1 MKRLRTIALL
11 IAAAAL
17 LAVPAIGQADHG
29 SPHGKANGK
38 SKGKGKGK
46 GKAGDR
52 CVVRKGF
59 VVKGTLVSYTPDGA
73 AAGNQ
78 ETVTITVT
86 GANRHARN
94 SGDLNDSGPQNALAG
109 TQFTVPTSD
118 EFDVQLTDYET
129 GEAPG
134 TGDRVRIVG
143 KVPVTK
149 KKCVTNPNTT
159 LADRYGVVNV
169 RKVKIVDAD

>member
-11 IAAAAL
+11 VGAAAL
-17 LAVPAIGQADHG
+17 LAVPTVGQANHG
-29 SPHGKANGK
+29 SPHGKA
-38 SKGKGKGK
+38 K
-46 GKAGDR
+46 GKAKAQGKAKGKSGDR

-59 VVKGTLVSYTPDGA
+59 VVKGTLVSYTPDGP

-86 GANRHARN
+86 RANRHARN
-94 SGDLNDSGPQNALAG
+94 SGDLDDSGPSNNLAG
-109 TQFTVPTSD
+109 TQYTVPTSD
-118 EFDVQLTDYET
+118 EFDVQLTDYEAN
-129 GEAPG
+129 EAPG
-134 TGDRVRIVG
+134 IGDRVRIVG

-149 KKCVTNPNTT
+149 KKCVTSPNTT
-159 LADRYGVVNV
+159 LADRYGTVNV